1 MNYIVGV
8 MPLFDEKKESIW
20 MLPQYLDLL
29 EQYNLI
35 PFIFPYTTNKTVL
48 SSLLKQVDGLL
59 FTGGHDIDPNY
70 YQQSKT
76 AKCGETLE
84 IRDKLEQYLFQE
96 ALAKDIP
103 MLGICRGL
111 QLFNVFSGGT
121 LYQDL
126 PTQYQS
132 EILHAQKPPYDRPIH
147 KVRFPKGSDFE
158 NWIGEREYMVNSFH
172 HQAIHERAANT
183 EILAISEDG
192 LVEGI
197 KIKGLSFAYAVQ
209 WHPEYMDHQD
219 KLTESL
225 LKEFHSACQ
234 DYSFVKGK

>member
-8 MPLFDEKKESIW
+8 MPLFDENKNSIW

-29 EQYNLI
+29 EQYNLV

-48 SSLLKQVDGLL
+48 STLLKHVDGLL
-59 FTGGHDIDPNY
+59 FTGGHDINPIY
-70 YQQSKT
+70 YNQQRND
-76 AKCGETLE
+76 KCGDSLDT
-84 IRDKLEQYLFQE
+84 RDELEQYLFLE
-96 ALAKDIP
+96 AVAKDIP

-111 QLFNVFSGGT
+111 QLFNVLSGGT

-132 EILHAQKPPYDRPIH
+132 DIKHTQKPPYDIPIH
-147 KVRFPKGSDFE
+147 KVNFPEGTDFAK
-158 NWIGEREYMVNSFH
+158 WFGIHEYEVNSFH
-172 HQAIHERAANT
+172 HQAIQELGPNT

-197 KIKGLSFAYAVQ
+197 KIKKLSFAYAVQ
-209 WHPEYMDHQD
+209 WHPEYMSHQD
-219 KLTESL
+219 NCTKAL
-225 LKEFHSACQ
+225 LEEFHSACQ